1 MSTARAFSW
10 RAELSRK
17 GVHLASAVFP
27 VSWGLGVVGRGQV
40 LVALTACLTIAVV
53 LEIGRQRS
61 PAIRDW
67 FERWF
72 GGMLRAH
79 EATHLTGATWILGAM
94 LLAAL
99 LLPAR
104 AAIAALWAAVFG
116 DAAAALV
123 GRSVSA
129 RAATQG
135 KTWAGSAACVIA
147 TAIGPWWLVAALPLP
162 ALGIGIAAM
171 LAERPALALD
181 DNARVALAA
190 GLAAWGLGVA

>member
-1 MSTARAFSW
+1 MTDPRAFSW

-27 VSWGLGVVGRGQV
+27 VGWGLGLAGREEVAIALAGCLV
-40 LVALTACLTIAVV
+40 IAVALEL
-53 LEIGRQRS
+53 GRRRN
-61 PAIRDW
+61 ARVRDL

-79 EATHLTGATWILGAM
+79 EWTRLTGATWILGAM
-94 LLAAL
+94 LLVTLAL
-99 LLPAR
+99 PER

-123 GRSVSA
+123 GRAVSA
-129 RAATQG
+129 RAATKG
-135 KTWAGSAACVIA
+135 KTWAGSAAGALA
-147 TAIGPWWLVAALPLP
+147 TAIGPWWLVGAHPLP
-162 ALGIGIAAM
+162 ALGIGLAAM
-171 LAERPALALD
+171 LAERPALTLD
-181 DNARVALAA
+181 DNARVAVAA